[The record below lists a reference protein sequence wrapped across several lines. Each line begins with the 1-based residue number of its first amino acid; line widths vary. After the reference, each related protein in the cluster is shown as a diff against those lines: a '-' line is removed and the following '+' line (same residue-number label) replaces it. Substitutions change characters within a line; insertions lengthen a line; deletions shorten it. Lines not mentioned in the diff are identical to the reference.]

1 MERAHFISEDMVVRT
16 IRGCYLRSCQSL
28 NDILKMLI
36 IFAASHTLL
45 LLLRNALF
53 PWKGQWHMMW
63 QSNGGWGHAVSPD
76 LARWT
81 LTNKY
86 SIKSIDIVLSNR
98 FHPLINRLRCTIVLY
113 ALVALLILLTAGAH
127 SIASLFLSFPLP
139 LPLFL
144 PLPPRNAR
152 LSRHKGNILPSPVQ
166 MRGMVR

>member
-1 MERAHFISEDMVVRT
+1 MLFTQLSIAQRYLENANNLRCFAHPTVTAKKRALPLERTVAYDV
-16 IRGCYLRSCQSL
+16 
-28 NDILKMLI
+28 
-36 IFAASHTLL
+36 A
-45 LLLRNALF
+45 
-53 PWKGQWHMMW
+53 
-63 QSNGGWGHAVSPD
+63 D

-127 SIASLFLSFPLP
+127 SIASLFLSFPPP